1 MLGLGLVCIQKNTS
15 LLIKAVK
22 LPSLRD
28 NTEVI
33 KTKKKKLENKMKG
46 GGGIMHAVCDL
57 GTFRV
62 RTKWFGVKSLVLHSL
77 KTNY

>member
-46 GGGIMHAVCDL
+46 GYYACSL
-57 GTFRV
+57 
-62 RTKWFGVKSLVLHSL
+62 WFGHIQSKD
-77 KTNY
+77 